1 MKKLRSLNEL
11 MAEAVPTSA
20 PAKRATSK
28 AAVIQQ
34 QLVVQLPDVTIK
46 ALKIKALEKN
56 STVRAMLLEALS
68 KAGYPVPS
76 GQAVDLRKV

>member
-1 MKKLRSLNEL
+1 MKKLRSLNDL
-11 MAEAVPTSA
+11 MAEAAPTSA

-28 AAVIQQ
+28 AAVTQQ
-34 QLVVQLPDVTIK
+34 QLVVQLPAVTIK
-46 ALKIKALEKN
+46 ALKVAALERD
-56 STVRAMLLEALS
+56 STVRAVLLDAVQ